1 MKCIQCNTDNT
12 LKDRTGNSGRC
23 KRCSHRFVFEPT
35 TMGKLKITDPK
46 FKKTIDDL
54 SANGSLFFTQD
65 QLSYFLDKRLRRSAT
80 SSLALA
86 MFGYF
91 FTTLFLT
98 GLLGTFAT
106 IFVGG
111 IAGSMDMKFH
121 PAFFFVMINLAMHA
135 VEIGGLCKKSTSKQV
150 DNHTRRSAPKRLCV
164 LGFTILLVG
173 IPVTLFIVPTF
184 ILFVTVV
191 CLGVGAIYFGRRQ
204 LARPTISQELLFR
217 YEDLENWLNSW
228 RVANGG
234 VNQLLPPAISQ
245 AGTATVNP
253 DVTAYSF
260 DRLVVC
266 ERDDVAQML
275 IANNFHFENNCAIL
289 SIGGYP
295 QNIFDVTMQMLRRN
309 PDLKVYLLHDCTIS
323 GMGMLQQL
331 QQSDLWFK
339 DSNITM
345 IDVGLTPRQVMLA
358 KDVFIRTASP
368 IEASNPAKQANL
380 AQLPGL
386 GPDEV
391 TWLAAGNY
399 VELTSFTPQQLIQV
413 LNRGIAGTRDL
424 LVDNDSGVGYY
435 DGGIY
440 STESFG

>member
-12 LKDRTGNSGRC
+12 LKDRTSNSGCC
-23 KRCSHRFVFEPT
+23 KSCNHRFAFEPT

-54 SANGSLFFTQD
+54 SANGTLFFTQD
-65 QLSYFLDKRLRRSAT
+65 QLAYFLDKRLRRSDSLT
-80 SSLALA
+80 KTGCISVFMNIWFTLFFGGFGIPVLSSLALII
-86 MFGYF
+86 GVELHP
-91 FTTLFLT
+91 LFSFVLANLVLQGLT
-98 GLLGTFAT
+98 IWFLLQSSVSAQK
-106 IFVGG
+106 
-111 IAGSMDMKFH
+111 DYR
-121 PAFFFVMINLAMHA
+121 
-135 VEIGGLCKKSTSKQV
+135 
-150 DNHTRRSAPKRLCV
+150 TRRSSAQYLRI
-164 LGFTILLVG
+164 LGLIILVVG
-173 IPVTLFIVPTF
+173 IPVTLLIVPTV
-184 ILFVTVV
+184 ILFIAVV
-191 CLGVGAIYFGRRQ
+191 CLGVGSIYFGTRQ
-204 LARPTISQELLFR
+204 LARPHSSQEFLFR
-217 YEDLENWLNSW
+217 YQDLENWLNTW
-228 RVANGG
+228 RVAHGG
-234 VNQLLPPAISQ
+234 VNKLLPPPISQ

-295 QNIFDVTMQMLRRN
+295 QNIFAVTMQMLRRN
-309 PDLKVYLLHDCTIS
+309 PDLKVYLLHDCS
-323 GMGMLQQL
+323 VAGMGMLQQL
-331 QQSDLWFK
+331 QQSDQWFK
-339 DSNITM
+339 DSNIAM

-358 KDVFIRTASP
+358 KDVFIQTS
-368 IEASNPAKQANL
+368 IESARRAKQANF

-386 GPDEV
+386 SPDEI

-424 LVDNDSGVGYY
+424 LANSDSGMGYY
-435 DGGIY
+435 GDGIY